1 MDEIKERR
9 EGQRSEM
16 MKKLKDFLMVKVR
29 SIVCELFAFREWKMS
44 FSLLGVDNSH
54 KLRA

>member
-1 MDEIKERR
+1 
-9 EGQRSEM
+9 M

-29 SIVCELFAFREWKMS
+29 LIVCELFAFREWKMS
-44 FSLLGVDNSH
+44 FNLLGVDNSH

>member
-1 MDEIKERR
+1 
-9 EGQRSEM
+9 M

-29 SIVCELFAFREWKMS
+29 LIVCELFAFREWKMS

-54 KLRA
+54 KLRV